1 MNTLTELFRKLT
13 PDELYCFILM
23 IDGYTTRNPVKIETE
38 RMFESKRGLVSI
50 LPHDTHLTE
59 FDTEEIFDS
68 LVEKSVLSELPED
81 IDNNYI
87 IIGNSEFYA
96 GLDSLW
102 IDMKNKAKLDIF

>member
-23 IDGYTTRNPVKIETE
+23 IDGYTTRNPVKIE
-38 RMFESKRGLVSI
+38 SKRGLVSI

-59 FDTEEIFDS
+59 SDAEEIFDS